1 MRIAID
7 AMGITKAG
15 GGRTATLNLLEP
27 LVALDHE
34 NEYLIFV
41 DETEPSLNG
50 YPNVR
55 QYQVRI
61 RSRFLARLWAQAVLP
76 VLLRRERIDI
86 MHYAR
91 NLGAFFTPG
100 HSVLTIYDMTTLL
113 HPEVYPSMDVLYWR
127 TVQRLMV
134 RNMDRI
140 IAISESTA
148 HDVKRIYGL
157 PDEKVV
163 VIPCAHYSRYRPVS
177 AKEIHQVRSRYN
189 LPKEFILH
197 VGSIS
202 PKKNLPTLVRAFER
216 LKQEGYPGALV
227 LVGRVYRSGQDSV
240 LLREIE
246 ASKESDSIMLTGPVP
261 DEDLP
266 ALYSAARVFAFPSL
280 HEGFGLAP
288 LEAIACG
295 TPVVASRTP
304 AVVEVLGDAGTFVE
318 SPHDDEEMARQIVHQ
333 IARLLSDDDLW
344 QEMRARG
351 LERARRYSGAEV
363 ARRTLDLY
371 QSLAIPHKKAGRDLF
386 HP

>member
-7 AMGITKAG
+7 AMGIAKPG

-27 LVALDHE
+27 LVALDRE
-34 NEYLIFV
+34 NEYLVFV
-41 DETEPSLNG
+41 DEIEPSLNG
-50 YPNVR
+50 YPNLR
-55 QYQVRI
+55 QYQVGI
-61 RSRFLARLWAQAVLP
+61 HSRFLSRLWAQAVLP
-76 VLLRRERIDI
+76 VLLRREKIDI

-91 NLGAFFTPG
+91 NLGAFLTPG
-100 HSVLTIYDMTTLL
+100 RCVLTIYDMSILL
-113 HPEVYPSMDVLYWR
+113 YPEVYPTPDVFYWR
-127 TVQRLMV
+127 SVQHLMV
-134 RNMDRI
+134 RHVDRI

-148 HDVKRIYGL
+148 RDVRHIYGL
-157 PDEKVV
+157 PSEKVE
-163 VIPCAHYSRYRPVS
+163 VIPCAHHSRYRPAS
-177 AKEIHQVRSRYN
+177 AEETHQVRSRYG
-189 LPKEFILH
+189 LPEEFILH

-216 LKQEGYPGALV
+216 LKREGYPGALV

-246 ASKESDSIMLTGPVP
+246 AFKERDSIMLTGPVP

-266 ALYSAARVFAFPSL
+266 ALYSAARIFAFPSL
-280 HEGFGLAP
+280 HEGFGLVA

-304 AVVEVLGDAGTFVE
+304 AVVEVLRDAGTFVE
-318 SPHDDEEMARQIVHQ
+318 SPHDDEDMARQ
-333 IARLLSDDDLW
+333 IARLLSDDGLW

-351 LERARRYSGAEV
+351 LERARRYSGEEV

-371 QSLAIPHKKAGRDLF
+371 QRLVISH
-386 HP
+386 

>member
-7 AMGITKAG
+7 AMGIAKPG

-27 LVALDHE
+27 LITLDRE
-34 NEYLIFV
+34 NEYLVFV

-50 YPNVR
+50 YPNLR
-55 QYQVRI
+55 QYQVGI
-61 RSRFLARLWAQAVLP
+61 RSRFLARIWAQVALP
-76 VLLRRERIDI
+76 ILLRHEKIDI

-91 NLGAFFTPG
+91 NLGAFLTPG
-100 HSVLTIYDMTTLL
+100 RSLLTIYDMSILL
-113 HPEVYPSMDVLYWR
+113 YPEVYPASDVLYWR
-127 TVQRLMV
+127 SVQRLMM
-134 RNMDRI
+134 RRMDRI

-148 HDVKRIYGL
+148 RDVRHIYGL
-157 PDEKVV
+157 PDDKVE
-163 VIPCAHYSRYRPVS
+163 VIPCAHHARYKPAS
-177 AKEIHQVRSRYN
+177 AEEIHQIRARYG
-189 LPKEFILH
+189 LPEEFILH

-216 LKQEGYPGALV
+216 LKREGYPGALV

-246 ASKESDSIMLTGPVP
+246 ASKERDSIILTGPVP

-280 HEGFGLAP
+280 HEGFGLVA

-295 TPVVASRTP
+295 TPVVASRTA
-304 AVVEVLGDAGTFVE
+304 AVVEVLADAGTFVE
-318 SPHDDEEMARQIVHQ
+318 SPRDDEEMARLLSCQ

-344 QEMRARG
+344 QEMHVRG
-351 LERARRYSGAEV
+351 LERAKQYSGQEV

-371 QSLAIPHKKAGRDLF
+371 QRLMISH
-386 HP
+386 